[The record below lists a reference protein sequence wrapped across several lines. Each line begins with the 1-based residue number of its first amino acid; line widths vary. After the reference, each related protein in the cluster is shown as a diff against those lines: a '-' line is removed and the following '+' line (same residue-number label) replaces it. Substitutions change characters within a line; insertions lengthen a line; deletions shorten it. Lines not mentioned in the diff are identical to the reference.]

1 MLWRTHVCIAQ
12 LPNMNIS
19 LLVKFW
25 SKNSAKI
32 FSLPKK
38 KKRKW
43 IQDGSQSFY
52 NLVLEV
58 TLPHFCQIL
67 CIRSESASLT
77 HTQGKGITQ
86 RHRHQENHLRI
97 CLPQC
102 ISSVLTSP
110 FYRLSLQFSS
120 VQSFSCVRLFAT
132 PWIAACQASLSITN
146 SRSSLRLMSIES
158 VMPSS
163 HLILCHPLHLLP
175 PIPPSI
181 RVFSNESTLR
191 MRWTKYWS
199 FSFSIITSK
208 EIPGLI
214 SFRMDWDYLLEV
226 VISAKH
232 VLGTLGRE
240 IKQEKYINH
249 VLALGFFPCWIFSLT
264 HLQEKILFT

>member
-12 LPNMNIS
+12 LPNVNIS

-25 SKNSAKI
+25 SKNSAKK

-97 CLPQC
+97 CLPQG

-120 VQSFSCVRLFAT
+120 VQFSRSVVSNSLRPHESQHARPPCPSPTPGVHSDSYPSTQWCHPATSFSVIPFSSCTNPSQHQSLFQ
-132 PWIAACQASLSITN
+132 WVN
-146 SRSSLRLMSIES
+146 S
-158 VMPSS
+158 
-163 HLILCHPLHLLP
+163 
-175 PIPPSI
+175 
-181 RVFSNESTLR
+181 SNEVA
-191 MRWTKYWS
+191 KV
-199 FSFSIITSK
+199 
-208 EIPGLI
+208 
-214 SFRMDWDYLLEV
+214 LEFQ
-226 VISAKH
+226 
-232 VLGTLGRE
+232 L
-240 IKQEKYINH
+240 
-249 VLALGFFPCWIFSLT
+249 
-264 HLQEKILFT
+264 